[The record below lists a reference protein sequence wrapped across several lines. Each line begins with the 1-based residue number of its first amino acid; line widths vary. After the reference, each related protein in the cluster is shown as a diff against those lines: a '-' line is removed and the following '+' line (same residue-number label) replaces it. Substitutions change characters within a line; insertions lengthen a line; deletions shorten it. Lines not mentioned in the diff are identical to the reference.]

1 MPISCRIILRSASL
15 IACIAISGLLQAQS
29 ISGIINSY
37 YKVTGITNAS
47 ATLTLTNTSGLT
59 SGMRVLLIQMKG
71 AALNSSNSASFGSI
85 TAISTAGN
93 FEFNVICSVAGN
105 TVLLKHQLVNTYDAT
120 GQLQLVTVPQYTSV
134 TVTDTLTAAAW
145 DPVAG
150 TGGVLAFNATDTVYL
165 NAPISVSGK
174 GFNGG
179 AIQNYTTPTYDC
191 TWGVTV
197 SNYGM
202 ALVPGPNQYY
212 SGAPKGEGIAD
223 PLLNNEYGKGR
234 WANGGGGGNNHNT
247 GGGGGANF
255 GAGGNGGNRSNEGTF
270 NCHGTNPG
278 IGGLSLSGSGYSLA
292 AKKIFLG
299 GGGGSGHMNNT
310 RGLPGGKGGGIC
322 IIKAKVITSA
332 GEKILSNGD
341 RPYNALCSTDP
352 YQAEG
357 DGGGGGGA
365 GGTVILNVD
374 QVNGTCTVEVN
385 GAAGS
390 NSSYHAISPINDC
403 TGPGGGGGGG
413 VLWTKTATLPVGLN
427 LSANGG
433 ANGVVSMNSLI
444 AACRGSANGATAGT
458 AGAAVFNYTQP
469 EGTLIICAPL
479 ADTGRVVPRNRYRSG
494 SNTLLLQLNP
504 NPVMDFAR
512 LQVGMISA
520 GSVSIQ
526 LRDQQGRTLRSWQPF
541 LKPGVQ
547 QVPLSFSG
555 LASGTYFITVNR
567 GGEQCTLKLVHL

>member
-1 MPISCRIILRSASL
+1 MPISCRSIFQSGCL
-15 IACIAISGLLQAQS
+15 IALCAISLTLQGQS

-37 YKVTGITNAS
+37 YKVTAITHPS
-47 ATLTLTNTSGLT
+47 ATLTVTNASGLVPGT
-59 SGMRVLLIQMKG
+59 KVLLIQMKG
-71 AALNSSNSASFGSI
+71 ASLNSTQTASFGSI
-85 TAISTAGN
+85 SALNTAGN
-93 FEFNVICSVAGN
+93 FEFNVVCSVAGN
-105 TVLLKHQLVNTYDAT
+105 TVLLKHQLVNTYNAT

-145 DPVAG
+145 DPVTG
-150 TGGVLAFNATDTVYL
+150 TGGILAFNATDTVYL
-165 NAPISVSGK
+165 NAPVSVSGK

-179 AIQNYTTPTYDC
+179 ALQNFTLPTYDC
-191 TWGVTV
+191 TWAVTV
-197 SNYGM
+197 TNFGM

-223 PLLNNEYGKGR
+223 FLANNEYGKGR

-247 GGGGGANF
+247 GGGGGANY

-278 IGGLSLSGSGYSLA
+278 IGGAALSGSGYSPA
-292 AKKIFLG
+292 ANRIFLG
-299 GGGGSGHMNNT
+299 GGGGTGHMNNT
-310 RGLPGGKGGGIC
+310 RGLPGGNGGGIC
-322 IIKAKVITSA
+322 IIKAKVITSS

-365 GGTVILNVD
+365 GGTVVLNVD

-390 NSSYHAISPINDC
+390 NSSYHAVSPVGDC

-413 VLWTKTATLPVGLN
+413 VLWTKTAAMPGGLT

-433 ANGVVSMNSLI
+433 ANGVVSTNSLI
-444 AACRGSANGATAGT
+444 AACRGSANGATAGA
-458 AGAAVFNYTQP
+458 AGAAVFNYSQP

-479 ADTGRVVPRNRYRSG
+479 SDTGTVLPRNRRASVRN
-494 SNTLLLQLNP
+494 SLFLQVYP
-504 NPVMDFAR
+504 NPVKDFAR
-512 LQVGMISA
+512 LQIGMFSA
-520 GSVSIQ
+520 GTVKIM
-526 LRDQQGRTLRSWQPF
+526 LRDQQGRTLRSWQPL
-541 LKPGVQ
+541 LKPGMQLQPVDLTGIL
-547 QVPLSFSG
+547 P
-555 LASGTYFITVNR
+555 GTYFITVIR
-567 GGEQCTLKLVHL
+567 EGEQSTLKLVHY